1 MAVDGALR
9 QLVEGELQSPP
20 ERVAACKRGYVVRS
34 TALVVVDA
42 GQRLTVGPLRSRFDD
57 ARERAGEAR
66 ALFQFRDL
74 RGKAGTDKTD
84 LAGDIRQAQKQLGHA
99 SVTMTEHY
107 VRARRGDVV
116 KPASRVLAD

>member
-9 QLVEGELQSPP
+9 QLVEGELQPPP

-34 TALVVVDA
+34 TALVVDDA

-57 ARERAGEAR
+57 ARERAGEAK

-84 LAGDIRQAQKQLGHA
+84 LADIRQAQKQLGHA
-99 SVTMTEHY
+99 SVMMTEHY